1 MGNRK
6 TAAILLIG
14 DELLSGR
21 TRDINLQTIAN
32 FLQPYGIQVG
42 EARVVTDS
50 ETGIIA
56 ALNALRASYD
66 YVFTTG
72 GLGPTHD
79 DVTADCVA
87 ITFGKH
93 IDIRDDARALL
104 SEHYEKIG
112 LEFTDARKRMARIPD
127 DASLILN
134 PVSTAPG
141 FQLEN
146 VFVLAGIPSVVRAM
160 LQDVGHRLETGEVVH
175 ARSLRIPGAKEG
187 EIAEPL
193 AGIAKVYETLSIGS
207 YPWYLGPENTGVQIV
222 VRGTEIP
229 KIDGALTDIGQMFAD
244 KGLTVEAASAD

>member
-1 MGNRK
+1 MGIRK
-6 TAAILLIG
+6 TAAVLLIG

-32 FLQPYGIQVG
+32 FLQPYGIQVA
-42 EARVVTDS
+42 EARVVSDS
-50 ETGIIA
+50 EANIIA
-56 ALNALRASYD
+56 ALDALRSTYD

-79 DVTADCVA
+79 DITADCVA
-87 ITFGKH
+87 KTFGKH
-93 IDIRDDARALL
+93 IGVREDADALL
-104 SEHYEKIG
+104 SGHYDKIG
-112 LEFTDARKRMARIPD
+112 LEYTDARKRMARIPD
-127 DASLILN
+127 EARLIAN

-141 FQLEN
+141 FQMEN

-175 ARSLRIPGAKEG
+175 AQTLRIPGAKEG

-193 AGIAKVYETLSIGS
+193 AGIAKVYASLSIGS

-229 KIDGALTDIGQMFAD
+229 KIDGALTDIRQMFLE
-244 KGLTVEAASAD
+244 KGLQVERASSD